1 MATPTAARRREHVV
15 LPQELMDEIDAP
27 VGARGR
33 SRFIQETLESE
44 MRRRRRVAAFQRV
57 VGSIADGEIPEWE
70 TPESTSEWIRSLRRE
85 WDDRLPR
92 DPSP

>member
-1 MATPTAARRREHVV
+1 MATGTEARRRVHVV
-15 LPQELMDEIDAP
+15 LPQELMDEIDAL

-44 MRRRRRVAAFQRV
+44 MRRRRRVEAFQRV

-70 TPESTSEWIRSLRRE
+70 TPESTAAWIDGLRRG
-85 WDDRLPR
+85 WDETSDPAPR
-92 DPSP
+92 